1 MSKIVG
7 FVVGA
12 VLIGI
17 GIATRNV
24 GLIIEGAALIVTQA
38 VVDLTMPKTPA
49 REASEMSIALGEQ
62 PRVALFGE
70 TNTPGSLVDGF
81 NYGGKYGTDWEVLV
95 IRLADHKCEGLTGFY
110 VNDLYVAY
118 TGDGL
123 YPAFNTDHLAVYFRA
138 DTTAT
143 ALPSI
148 VTTYGPGWTSADVGE
163 SGCDVIV
170 AYRADEPKNK
180 HPVWPGGRPHFSW
193 VVKGKRCYDPRKDTT
208 VGGSGSHLWAD
219 PTTWEWSENPA
230 VCRYN
235 WARGIFANDQ
245 VTDPS
250 SLLIGRG
257 LTAAEAPPANI
268 FPAANLCDEVVGSGV
283 RYRVAG
289 PVYANQTFI
298 DVEQMFA
305 IACAGSVVTHEGDV
319 QLEPG
324 QAKSIVATITDA
336 DLLVAGKV
344 SWNQGI
350 LSESS
355 PEWVNTVVV
364 NYIEPTQQWASH
376 QAPPART
383 VADVVAD
390 GRPRE
395 AQVAL
400 RLVKDLNQAQRV
412 AEILRRL
419 GRLWGRA
426 GIVLGPRFCELEE
439 GDWIS
444 WQSDRYFAGATKTF
458 RIEAYTIDEKWQNSL
473 TLREIDASVFDG
485 VFAFDSDHS
494 VTTPTT
500 PPPAIG
506 SPGSSQWALA
516 AVTLA
521 NGGASVPALE
531 ITGSASDDIAVQE
544 IVVEYWK
551 SDGVINPVTNPD
563 DPPWVM
569 EGSHPPTTTKV
580 DITSIQG
587 GQVYYAAVSYV
598 VSGITGDR
606 RVLGPVT
613 AASIDVSGQVSPLID
628 AAVGKLAWKQ
638 PVRAKTTAAL
648 AANTYANGTAGVGAT
663 LTATVNGALAAVDG
677 VTLAV
682 NDRLIVDHETT
693 ASHNGIYKVTQLGD
707 GSHPYILTRSTD
719 ADEAAELINA
729 AAKVEEGATFADQEW
744 QCTTNATIVVGTTA
758 LTWHLANEGMVEEAP
773 SDGTSYVR
781 KNAAWVAESS
791 GGGGATAFTGLS
803 DAPASYSGAHG
814 RLVAVKADQTGLEFV
829 DQSVYLRI
837 GSFSKWQT
845 AKARGSTAPAR
856 MAFIGDS
863 NVVGEG
869 AGTGTRN
876 LTGAFAA
883 SPAKKLATLL
893 SYRTDH
899 FFGDQNVTIAP
910 SPVNYNTY
918 DPRVTLGTGWAP
930 DAGNSNTL
938 GGRFFIAAG
947 GSAGKLRFTPA
958 SNVTKFRFW
967 YPTTSGLNSAFTVG
981 VDGTTVDTFSESAA
995 NGYPNR
1001 QYSVALGAHYIEFGV
1016 GATGSGYVAGVE
1028 TFDGTTTP
1036 SLLQLGQCGAIVSN
1050 LNDNSNPWN
1059 WKQGLALLAPDYA
1072 IVYCTIVDT
1081 ESATSLSSYM
1091 ADMEGLV
1098 ATLAATADG
1107 CLVVGF
1113 PSSGVGTTNGYLNE
1127 LAIMLRNL
1135 AQDYDWSFIDL
1146 RPQLGHSNTR
1156 AGTLSVKF
1164 DAKHPNAAGGTAI
1177 ANQLYAILSPGL
1189 S

>member
-17 GIATRNV
+17 GIATGNV

-70 TNTPGSLVDGF
+70 ANTPGSLVDGF

-95 IRLADHKCEGLTGFY
+95 IRLADHKCQSLTGFY

-148 VTTYGPGWTSADVGE
+148 VTTYGPGWTSADVGQ

-180 HPVWPGGRPHFSW
+180 HPGWPGGPPHVSW
-193 VVKGKRCYDPRKDTT
+193 VVKGKRCYDPRKDSTA
-208 VGGSGSHLWAD
+208 GGSGAHRWGTPS
-219 PTTWEWSENPA
+219 TWEWSENPA

-245 VTDPS
+245 VSDPS
-250 SLLIGRG
+250 ALLIGRG

-268 FPAANLCDEVVGSGV
+268 FAAANLCDEVVGSGV

-305 IACAGSVVTHEGDV
+305 IACAGSVITHEGDV

-324 QAKSIVATITDA
+324 QSKSIVATITDA
-336 DLLVAGKV
+336 DLLVAGRV

-350 LSESS
+350 LSESA
-355 PEWVNTVVV
+355 PEWVNTVVA

-383 VADVVAD
+383 VADVAAD

-426 GIVLGPRFCELEE
+426 GVMLGPRFCELEE
-439 GDWIS
+439 GDWIN

-473 TLREIDASVFDG
+473 TLREINASVFDG
-485 VFAFDSDHS
+485 AFAFDSDHS

-506 SPGSSQWALA
+506 SPGSGQWVLA
-516 AVTLA
+516 AVTLSNA
-521 NGGASVPALE
+521 GASVPALE

-551 SDGVINPVTNPD
+551 SDGVINPVTSPD
-563 DPPWVM
+563 APPWIM

-613 AASIDVSGQVSPLID
+613 AASIDVSGQIAN
-628 AAVGKLAWKQ
+628 AAASIFWRGPFGETDVPHGYSLTKKG
-638 PVRAKTTAAL
+638 VVITR
-648 AANTYANGTAGVGAT
+648 GTAGSWKEARAESPNVFWDPKIGKYRMIYTGYSGAPGSENLGALGYATSDDVETWTEYGSNPFFSRSNVGGQPDQNGIT
-663 LTATVNGALAAVDG
+663 GGFVWYEDGTYYLFYIGLTATGYEAGTKSICLATSTDFITWTRRGAIITTQASTWRSVAVWHANIVKRGSTYYLFFNASDGGGGGFHESIGYATATTLLGPWTVDDTHSPILDIGASGQWDHVRVGDPYVYRVGETWYMAYYGNGGGSIGSQDG
-677 VTLAV
+677 IAYTSDAEFPLGWSRITGNPVLAV
-682 NDRLIVDHETT
+682 GAAGAFDAYDAARPCIW
-693 ASHNGIYKVTQLGD
+693 VTPTRYYHWYSTSD
-707 GSHPYILTRSTD
+707 GGSP
-719 ADEAAELINA
+719 
-729 AAKVEEGATFADQEW
+729 AKVEIALAYQDRLPPSATTGSAPNFIPLVDGSEPPVFITDGAGSL
-744 QCTTNATIVVGTTA
+744 I
-758 LTWHLANEGMVEEAP
+758 
-773 SDGTSYVR
+773 
-781 KNAAWVAESS
+781 
-791 GGGGATAFTGLS
+791 
-803 DAPASYSGAHG
+803 
-814 RLVAVKADQTGLEFV
+814 LVA
-829 DQSVYLRI
+829 
-837 GSFSKWQT
+837 
-845 AKARGSTAPAR
+845 
-856 MAFIGDS
+856 
-863 NVVGEG
+863 
-869 AGTGTRN
+869 
-876 LTGAFAA
+876 
-883 SPAKKLATLL
+883 
-893 SYRTDH
+893 
-899 FFGDQNVTIAP
+899 
-910 SPVNYNTY
+910 
-918 DPRVTLGTGWAP
+918 
-930 DAGNSNTL
+930 
-938 GGRFFIAAG
+938 GG
-947 GSAGKLRFTPA
+947 
-958 SNVTKFRFW
+958 
-967 YPTTSGLNSAFTVG
+967 
-981 VDGTTVDTFSESAA
+981 
-995 NGYPNR
+995 
-1001 QYSVALGAHYIEFGV
+1001 
-1016 GATGSGYVAGVE
+1016 
-1028 TFDGTTTP
+1028 
-1036 SLLQLGQCGAIVSN
+1036 
-1050 LNDNSNPWN
+1050 
-1059 WKQGLALLAPDYA
+1059 
-1072 IVYCTIVDT
+1072 
-1081 ESATSLSSYM
+1081 
-1091 ADMEGLV
+1091 
-1098 ATLAATADG
+1098 
-1107 CLVVGF
+1107 
-1113 PSSGVGTTNGYLNE
+1113 
-1127 LAIMLRNL
+1127 
-1135 AQDYDWSFIDL
+1135 
-1146 RPQLGHSNTR
+1146 
-1156 AGTLSVKF
+1156 
-1164 DAKHPNAAGGTAI
+1164 
-1177 ANQLYAILSPGL
+1177 
-1189 S
+1189 